1 MSTNQWK
8 LIKFIA
14 CAIATFGLGWLFSI
28 EKWEVHHA
36 GFFALFVGIWV
47 IFFVVCSKTILTLM
61 GMSDE
66 DIHRVVEL
74 VMYFVRTRR
83 NAGSAT
89 NNEVF
94 MYVKDKLNESNE

>member
-1 MSTNQWK
+1 
-8 LIKFIA
+8 
-14 CAIATFGLGWLFSI
+14 
-28 EKWEVHHA
+28 
-36 GFFALFVGIWV
+36 
-47 IFFVVCSKTILTLM
+47 M
-61 GMSDE
+61 GMSEE

-94 MYVKDKLNESNE
+94 MYVKDKLNESNG